1 MVDRPLLHDIT
12 QTTMTLITWEVIA
25 LIISRQHNIDNAV
38 STKSNHTMELLRA
51 FLLTAILAIVAVT
64 LYATLSAGINFP
76 AVFFG
81 DLLKLDWRSQI
92 NTDLMLHAG
101 LLGIWVA
108 WREGATPT
116 GIILGLLCLLLDAVF
131 GFPYVLLATYR
142 AKGDPKRLLLGVHA
156 EPELGA

>member
-1 MVDRPLLHDIT
+1 M
-12 QTTMTLITWEVIA
+12 
-25 LIISRQHNIDNAV
+25 HN
-38 STKSNHTMELLRA
+38 SLRA

-108 WREGATPT
+108 WREGATPQGSSLACCVCYWVPSLVSPMCCSPPT
-116 GIILGLLCLLLDAVF
+116 GPKEI
-131 GFPYVLLATYR
+131 P
-142 AKGDPKRLLLGVHA
+142 KGCSWASMQSQSWVPK
-156 EPELGA
+156 